1 MRLLNYFGRVINI
14 HWLTE
19 SATVHVRSIVK
30 NVFAYTYKFDDETDF
45 IMIVPYPA
53 LVWGLT
59 IAFLMNN
66 CE

>member
-53 LVWGLT
+53 LV
-59 IAFLMNN
+59 
-66 CE
+66 